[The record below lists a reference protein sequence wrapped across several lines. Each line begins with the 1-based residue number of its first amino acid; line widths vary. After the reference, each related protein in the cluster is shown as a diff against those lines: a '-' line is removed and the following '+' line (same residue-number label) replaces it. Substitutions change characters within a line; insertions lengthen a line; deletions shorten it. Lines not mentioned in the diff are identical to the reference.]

1 MAFSGQK
8 TVTTAGTAERLSTGQ
23 VVNGPVMVKALP
35 ANTDNMYVGNVSG
48 DVSSSNGMVLTP
60 GDVIIFNHI
69 GDLRE
74 IWLDSAV
81 DGEGAAWLI
90 LDI

>member
-8 TVTTAGTAERLSTGQ
+8 TITAAGTAERLSTGQ
-23 VVNGPVMVKALP
+23 VVNCSVMVKALP
-35 ANTDNMYVGNVSG
+35 ANTGNIYVGNVSG
-48 DVSSSNGMVLTP
+48 DVASTNGMILEP
-60 GDVIIFNHI
+60 GDVVIFNHI

-74 IWLDSAV
+74 IWIDSAV
-81 DGEGAAWLI
+81 NSEGVAWLL

>member
-8 TVTTAGTAERLSTGQ
+8 TITAAGTAERLSTGQ
-23 VVNGPVMVKALP
+23 VVNGSVMVKALP
-35 ANTDNMYVGNVSG
+35 ANTGNVYVGNVSG
-48 DVSSSNGMVLTP
+48 DVASTNGMILEP
-60 GDVIIFNHI
+60 GDVVIFNHI

-74 IWLDSAV
+74 IWIDSAV
-81 DGEGAAWLI
+81 NSEGVAWLL